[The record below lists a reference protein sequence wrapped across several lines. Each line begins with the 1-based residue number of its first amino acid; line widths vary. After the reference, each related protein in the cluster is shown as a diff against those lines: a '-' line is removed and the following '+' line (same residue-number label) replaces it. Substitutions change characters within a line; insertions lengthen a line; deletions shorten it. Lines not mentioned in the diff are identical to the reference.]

1 MKVAKSC
8 FRKAREEKQMENTI
22 VEMHATWLAV
32 NSVIGCTNGCKYC
45 FLQSTN
51 KNISKPLYL
60 KSSRMAIDDLIKSK
74 YYLEDIPIC
83 LLPNTDAFLNQIN
96 IEYLKELLYEID
108 KRNLRN
114 PIILITKCYIP
125 EDFIKYL
132 KQFKDRGHKIVIYLS
147 LSGLHKN

>member
-96 IEYLKELLYEID
+96 IEY
-108 KRNLRN
+108 
-114 PIILITKCYIP
+114 IINFWSI
-125 EDFIKYL
+125 
-132 KQFKDRGHKIVIYLS
+132 RH
-147 LSGLHKN
+147 